1 MKKRSSTCRA
11 PGRLLFPPRHVSL
24 SGFFF
29 RSFSPWDPESC
40 SASALIH
47 GTWGAFTRLTCIGSF
62 QTKKNQT
69 ARSED
74 DEDEAGFFSSF
85 LTRFPP
91 GRLLDMTESRAAT
104 VGRKNARS
112 SVRSSLT
119 PRWKLQQASL
129 KENEMIA
136 SLKVCKQRQTSSTVI
151 LTPSISNGL
160 ASLCHVGR
168 HMSLSLSLSPY
179 RSQPR
184 CTLIVKVANRKH
196 KTIDKQWLTL
206 TWTLIMPATRVN
218 FLKQ

>member
-1 MKKRSSTCRA
+1 MKSKIRRGAVPDERRGACCFLRGMFLFQAFFQEFQPLRSRELFCSAPLLLLLWYTA
-11 PGRLLFPPRHVSL
+11 PGALSHAWHVSAV
-24 SGFFF
+24 F
-29 RSFSPWDPESC
+29 D
-40 SASALIH
+40 
-47 GTWGAFTRLTCIGSF
+47 
-62 QTKKNQT
+62 KKNLT
-69 ARSED
+69 ARSEE
-74 DEDEAGFFSSF
+74 DEDEAGFVSSF
-85 LTRFPP
+85 LTLFPP

-168 HMSLSLSLSPY
+168 HMSLSLSLPTAAKPTPMHANSKSSKSHTQDY
-179 RSQPR
+179 R
-184 CTLIVKVANRKH
+184 
-196 KTIDKQWLTL
+196 
-206 TWTLIMPATRVN
+206 
-218 FLKQ
+218 